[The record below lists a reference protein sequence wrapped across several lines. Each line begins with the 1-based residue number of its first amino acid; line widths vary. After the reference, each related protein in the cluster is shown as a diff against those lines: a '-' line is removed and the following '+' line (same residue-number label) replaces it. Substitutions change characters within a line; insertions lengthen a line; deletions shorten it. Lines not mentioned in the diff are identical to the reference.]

1 MNIPNNKRRK
11 ESQEKIEKTFIQLI
25 QTKELSNISVTDI
38 CKLTHLNRSTF
49 YANYIDIYD
58 LADKVRKNLE
68 EEVALLYNDE
78 ISNNYNSNDFLKL
91 FRHIKDNPLF
101 YKTYFKLGFDN
112 EYKIFQYDT
121 NLSKEHFNDKFI
133 NYHIEFFKSGLNSVI
148 KLWLEN
154 DCKESPE
161 EINSIIQS
169 EYLGRK
175 KRLSQL
181 Y

>member
-175 KRLSQL
+175 KD
-181 Y
+181 